1 MICTWEDSAAL
12 GLGCHSQMLI
22 PTRPLLW
29 LFYSLRKYTG
39 FNLQR
44 KGPQSFEARGL
55 GRVNTRFNHQQK
67 SLYKSLKQESRVIKL
82 GRNVRKFMPG
92 TLSSL
97 ICHADAASTRQKE
110 NSRFPQRN
118 KVISAWRKLRAQ
130 VQGIQLN

>member
-1 MICTWEDSAAL
+1 MAETNVTLVLVTISLVFEWKCRIGIVTCQVIKTKKQNHHGGPDSDMICTWEDSAAL

-67 SLYKSLKQESRVIKL
+67 SLYKSLKQV
-82 GRNVRKFMPG
+82 
-92 TLSSL
+92 
-97 ICHADAASTRQKE
+97 D
-110 NSRFPQRN
+110 
-118 KVISAWRKLRAQ
+118 
-130 VQGIQLN
+130 